1 MAAKYTPLGQW
12 IREALSPDPERG
24 LCLAIGVLYNKPG
37 GGTRE
42 VKTIRLSGKTWEP
55 SQLADLIQ
63 GTVETY
69 AQDFGGLSSFEVTC
83 FYGKE
88 GTNGEVGDH
97 HSITVMEGELQ
108 QGGRGRS
115 VKETNDGPGLVAQ
128 AMRHVEKSYELL
140 VNLVQTGAVTN
151 LQREQAMAAR
161 EESLRK
167 EVNDAYGIVREM
179 MMKEAEKSHEQKMRE
194 MQFAESTSTKKK
206 LMEYIPALVNTASGK
221 EVFPQST
228 ADTALIEALAER
240 VPPEVIQQ
248 LAGTGLVPAEVMGPL
263 MARFNEILRKKQAE
277 AEAVKQLPPSSADPR
292 EDATGGGTQLQ

>member
-1 MAAKYTPLGQW
+1 MAKYTPLSQW
-12 IREALSPDPERG
+12 LREAMTSDADRG
-24 LCLAIGVLYNKPG
+24 QCVAISVLYNKPG

-42 VKTIRLSGKTWEP
+42 VKTIRLGGKTWDVG
-55 SQLADLIQ
+55 QLAELIQ

-69 AQDFGGLSSFEVTC
+69 AQDYGGLSSFEIQC
-83 FYGKE
+83 LYGKE
-88 GTNGEVGDH
+88 SASKGDIGAH
-97 HSITVMEGELQ
+97 HTITVMDGELQ

-115 VKETNDGPGLVAQ
+115 VKENNDGPGLVAQ
-128 AMRHVEKSYELL
+128 AMRHVERSYELL
-140 VNLVQTGAVTN
+140 VSLVQTGAVTN

-194 MQFAESTSTKKK
+194 LAFAEGVSTKKK
-206 LMEYIPALVNTASGK
+206 LLEYIPALVNTASGK
-221 EVFPQST
+221 EVFPQSV
-228 ADTALIEALAER
+228 ADTALIEALAEK

-263 MARFNEILRKKQAE
+263 MARFNEVLRKKQLE
-277 AEAVKQLPPSSADPR
+277 AEAVKQLPPSSTDPR
-292 EDATGGGTQLQ
+292 DDATGGGTLQ

>member
-12 IREALSPDPERG
+12 LREAFTPDPERG
-24 LCLAIGVLYNKPG
+24 HCVAIGILYNKPG

-42 VKTIRLSGKTWEP
+42 VKTVRLGGKTWDI

-69 AQDFGGLSSFEVTC
+69 AQDYGGINSFEIQC

-88 GTNGEVGDH
+88 GTKGELGAH
-97 HSITVMEGELQ
+97 HTITVMDGELQ
-108 QGGRGRS
+108 QGGRGRG

-128 AMRHVEKSYELL
+128 AMRHVERSYELL

-179 MMKEAEKSHEQKMRE
+179 MMKEAEKSHQQKMAE
-194 MQFAESTSTKKK
+194 MAFADSSKFKKQ
-206 LMEYIPALVNTASGK
+206 LMEYLPALVNTASGK
-221 EVFPQST
+221 EIFPQAT
-228 ADTALIEALAER
+228 ADTALIEALATS
-240 VPPEVIQQ
+240 VPPEAIQQ
-248 LAGTGLVPAEVMGPL
+248 LAGMGLVKAEIMGPL
-263 MARFNEILRKKQAE
+263 MARFADVLRKKQAE
-277 AEAVKQLPPSSADPR
+277 EEALKQLPPTSADPR
-292 EDATGGGTQLQ
+292 EDATGGGTHLQ

>member
-1 MAAKYTPLGQW
+1 MASKYTPLGQW
-12 IREALSPDPERG
+12 LREALTPDPERG
-24 LCLAIGVLYNKPG
+24 ICLALGVLYNKPG

-42 VKTIRLSGKTWEP
+42 VKTIRLSGKTWDVG
-55 SQLADLIQ
+55 QLSDLIQ

-69 AQDFGGLSSFEVTC
+69 AQDFGGLSSFEIQC

-88 GTNGEVGDH
+88 GTKGEVGAH
-97 HSITVMEGELQ
+97 HTITVMEGELQ

-115 VKETNDGPGLVAQ
+115 VKEANDGPGLIAQ

-167 EVNDAYGIVREM
+167 EVNDAYGIVREVM
-179 MMKEAEKSHEQKMRE
+179 MREAEKSHEHKMRE
-194 MQFAESTSTKKK
+194 MAFLEGSNTKKK
-206 LMEYIPALVNTASGK
+206 LLEYLPALVNTASGK
-221 EVFPQST
+221 EVFPQAT
-228 ADTALIEALAER
+228 ADTALIEALAEK

-248 LAGTGLVPAEVMGPL
+248 LAGTGVVPAEVMGPL
-263 MARFNEILRKKQAE
+263 MARFNDVLRKKQAE
-277 AEAVKQLPPSSADPR
+277 ADAVKQLPPSSTDPR
-292 EDATGGGTQLQ
+292 EDATGGGTHLQ